1 LFGAYA
7 HTWTDLKPGNVDVD
21 TGRGG
26 LYATWFDHGF
36 WVNAGV
42 WAGYNSYSTSR
53 AGLLGPANGSTDG
66 YEISTFGETG
76 YDFHCGNLSFGP
88 IAAMQYT
95 NVHLNGFSEDGSLV
109 PLDVHSDSEDS
120 LRTDLGGQAY
130 YIWNVGKIRVVPAVR
145 LFWEHEYLYSNLP
158 ITVSAPALGGATA
171 TFNGPAVGHDS
182 LIINANVAVQWT
194 PRIWTTV
201 GYDGQVARDRYSSH
215 AVTGTISFSF

>member
-1 LFGAYA
+1 MG
-7 HTWTDLKPGNVDVD
+7 
-21 TGRGG
+21 
-26 LYATWFDHGF
+26 
-36 WVNAGV
+36 
-42 WAGYNSYSTSR
+42 
-53 AGLLGPANGSTDG
+53 GLLGPANGSTDG
-66 YEISTFGETG
+66 YEISTFGEAG

-95 NVHLNGFSEDGSLV
+95 NVHLNGFSEQGSLV

-130 YIWNVGKIRVVPAVR
+130 YAWDVGKIRVVPAVR
-145 LFWEHEYLYSNLP
+145 LAWEHEYLYSNLP